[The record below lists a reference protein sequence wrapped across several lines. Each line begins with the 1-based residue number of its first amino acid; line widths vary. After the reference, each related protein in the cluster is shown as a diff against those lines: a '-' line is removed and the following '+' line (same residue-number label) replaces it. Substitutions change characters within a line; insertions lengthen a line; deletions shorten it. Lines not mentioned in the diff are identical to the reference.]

1 MKLRQ
6 ARNKDGKQII
16 NLIRKCYQD
25 YPNCYLDV
33 ENDSPELKYVYSYFR
48 KNNGKFW
55 VYEKNDKII
64 GCMGILPG
72 RERNLEIHRLYINK
86 KYRRR
91 GLAKKL
97 LTIAENYALKLK
109 IKKITLWTDTR
120 FKASHKT
127 YKKLDYKKL
136 KKTRKLYDISN
147 TTEYRFEKKLIS

>member
-1 MKLRQ
+1 MKLRL

-48 KNNGKFW
+48 KNKGKFW
-55 VYEKNDKII
+55 VFEINNKII
-64 GCMGILPG
+64 GCMGIAPG
-72 RERNLEIHRLYINK
+72 REKNLEIHRLYIDK

-91 GLAKKL
+91 GLAKRFMKM
-97 LTIAENYALKLK
+97 AEDFALKKK

-120 FKASHKT
+120 FKDSHKL
-127 YKKLDYKKL
+127 YKKLHYRKL
-136 KKTRKLYDISN
+136 KRTRKLYDISN
-147 TTEYRFEKKLIS
+147 TTEYTFSKRLG